1 MKNVNAK
8 KEIPLDQLKLSI
20 NTPTHVLEYKNQDQV
35 QSRCKSSNI
44 KIKKTNKYPSQYSLG
59 FKTITFTTN
68 EIIMLVNPP
77 SYKKYYDNS

>member
-20 NTPTHVLEYKNQDQV
+20 NTPTRVLEYKNQDQV

-44 KIKKTNKYPSQYSLG
+44 KIKKTKNTQVSILLDLKPSPLLP
-59 FKTITFTTN
+59 
-68 EIIMLVNPP
+68 MR
-77 SYKKYYDNS
+77 

>member
-44 KIKKTNKYPSQYSLG
+44 KIKKRQTNTQVSILLDLKPSPLLP
-59 FKTITFTTN
+59 
-68 EIIMLVNPP
+68 MR
-77 SYKKYYDNS
+77 

>member
-44 KIKKTNKYPSQYSLG
+44 KIKKDKQIPKSVFSW
-59 FKTITFTTN
+59 I
-68 EIIMLVNPP
+68 
-77 SYKKYYDNS
+77 